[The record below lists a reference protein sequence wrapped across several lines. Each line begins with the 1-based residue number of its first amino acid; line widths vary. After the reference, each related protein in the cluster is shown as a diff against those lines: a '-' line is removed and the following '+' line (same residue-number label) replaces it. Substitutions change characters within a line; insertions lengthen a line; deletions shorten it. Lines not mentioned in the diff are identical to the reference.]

1 MTDLP
6 KVKIELE
13 SAAIYSSYPNYNF
26 KSEMEHVASELRRT
40 HTNLQKINDELF
52 HFMERCLPRQIF
64 ERMRNRNS
72 DGEEDLD
79 ELLCSAVKQ
88 ILQETEELK
97 EAVQSEK
104 GPEEEKKMPFF
115 SRFSRVSQ
123 SFSKSRRKDIHHVVV
138 SLWNKS
144 AGKIVRTV
152 TTK

>member
-40 HTNLQKINDELF
+40 HTNLQKINDGKRQEKRTQKISFYTELF

-79 ELLCSAVKQ
+79 EL
-88 ILQETEELK
+88 
-97 EAVQSEK
+97 
-104 GPEEEKKMPFF
+104 
-115 SRFSRVSQ
+115 VSHYA
-123 SFSKSRRKDIHHVVV
+123 D
-138 SLWNKS
+138 
-144 AGKIVRTV
+144 
-152 TTK
+152 